1 MNRRKHAREDRNT
14 TERRINMGE
23 TFQVYRAAVNAA
35 KGIRQFQ
42 KADDKMD
49 NDDVDSAV
57 RHFDKGLNFLAT
69 ALDHLEKA
77 EDDAYDK
84 AADEFAKGNAQI
96 QKCLDACSND
106 NADGAAKHYE
116 KALEHYDA
124 ALDEL
129 DA

>member
-1 MNRRKHAREDRNT
+1 
-14 TERRINMGE
+14 MGE
-23 TFQVYRAAVNAA
+23 NFQVYRAAVNAA

-42 KADDKMD
+42 KAEDKID
-49 NDDVDSAV
+49 NDDVSSAV
-57 RHFDKGLNFLAT
+57 RHFEKGLNFLAT
-69 ALDHLEKA
+69 TLDHLENA

-84 AADEFAKGNAQI
+84 AAGEFTKGNTEI
-96 QKCLDACSND
+96 QKCLDAYDND

-116 KALEHYDA
+116 KALDHYDA